1 MTYNISVSKFCCPVC
16 WELIAVLNET
26 NPKVKFAVRAH
37 HSNIYPVCLPPWLP
51 DDVLEKMIHRF
62 KKDLYKKLCQL
73 LEVPFVRGHNKSI
86 SMESAG
92 ESVSSAG
99 SVDVVATKGDVI

>member
-1 MTYNISVSKFCCPVC
+1 
-16 WELIAVLNET
+16 
-26 NPKVKFAVRAH
+26 
-37 HSNIYPVCLPPWLP
+37 
-51 DDVLEKMIHRF
+51 MIHRF